1 MTPPKRLPPDDP
13 REWLRRAR
21 SNLALAKARGPDVYL
36 EDLCFEAQQAAEK
49 AVKAV
54 LIRRRQDV
62 PRAHDLTRLISLLDD
77 AGEDV
82 PGEVREAAE
91 LTPYAVLG
99 RYPGPLRPVSEEEYL
114 RAVAVAET
122 VVRWAEGRIGAGGD
136 DGSVTGR

>member
-1 MTPPKRLPPDDP
+1 MTPLERLPPDDP

-21 SNLALAKARGPDVYL
+21 SNLALAKAKDPDVYL

-54 LIRRRQDV
+54 LIHLGQEV
-62 PRAHDLTRLISLLDD
+62 PRAHDLALLLSVLED

-82 PGEVREAAE
+82 PDDVRLAAD

-99 RYPGPLRPVSEEEYL
+99 RYPGPLRALTEEEYQQ
-114 RAVAVAET
+114 AVAVAER
-122 VVRWAEGRIGAGGD
+122 VVRWAVDRIGGGGGD
-136 DGSVTGR
+136 EPVSER